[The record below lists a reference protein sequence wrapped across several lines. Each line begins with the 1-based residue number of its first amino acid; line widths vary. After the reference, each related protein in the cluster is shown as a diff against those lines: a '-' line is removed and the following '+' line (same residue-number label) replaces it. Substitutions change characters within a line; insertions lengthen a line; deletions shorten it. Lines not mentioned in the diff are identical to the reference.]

1 MRDLRGDPS
10 VGEGPGV
17 DAIDSGQPILVADLA
32 AAYERWSM
40 FAYEAVAIGVAAMY
54 ALPLQVGA
62 IQVGVLDLYRNTRP
76 ELAAIDNADGVA
88 VADMVT
94 SILLSGAEVTRR
106 WIPWGRCG
114 TSPCKLA
121 RFTRQPGWS
130 SRN

>member
-1 MRDLRGDPS
+1 M
-10 VGEGPGV
+10 

-94 SILLSGAEVTRR
+94 SILLSG